1 MGVDCMSRAEAFLSG
16 AVQIAGPLLR
26 RQERIVAV
34 KLHPDAVSVVQL
46 HPTVDDW
53 EMDRLVSWSL
63 ENAIG
68 RSPVQDN
75 FSYLANQIA
84 AAAEEAGV
92 DGVDAGISIPHSLFD
107 VRILQLPY
115 MEEDELAKESEE
127 PEFWEE
133 FDPELN
139 NLIGKVV
146 RFQILYSN
154 EGENRTD
161 VMIACLPV
169 GELERYRSLMLE
181 ANLMPVFVENELFSL
196 VNGIYARMSTDERF
210 KPFFVLHLCPGNN
223 QIIAHFRGRL
233 YMHKINISDFDE
245 ALLMELERVDEVEGD
260 FWEEVAIRVSEQVKQ
275 AISFL
280 AETYDVNRPD
290 KIFLV
295 SEYREIENFYF
306 LLDNRLGTARVNI
319 YDAMQDVDVPNEHQK
334 YVDFFANPSIF
345 TSAIGLATQG
355 LNVEGKAYIDL
366 HSRLISMNFLEDA
379 PRIRRNRQLAAVNRI
394 LSLAIMAV
402 ILFSGTVLGVNT
414 VPAYLQTREASAQY
428 SAAEGAARAEALRRQ
443 INEKKMTEVNS
454 VITNI
459 RANAASRGY
468 GVFLEKLPALL
479 PPGAELQRLE
489 IDEKEGVTM
498 TGLALENTAINQLK
512 SNLRSA
518 KLLRRD
524 PKVETE
530 KDGDYWRF
538 SMSLALSRMQ

>member
-1 MGVDCMSRAEAFLSG
+1 
-16 AVQIAGPLLR
+16 VQIAGPLLR

-46 HPTVDDW
+46 HPTLDDW
-53 EMDRLVSWSL
+53 DLDRLVSWSL

-75 FSYLANQIA
+75 FNYLADQISA
-84 AAAEEAGV
+84 AAQEADI

-115 MEEDELAKESEE
+115 MEEDELADEAAE

-133 FDPELN
+133 FDPELS
-139 NLIGKVV
+139 NLAGRVV
-146 RFQILYSN
+146 RHQILYAN
-154 EGENRTD
+154 EGEDRID
-161 VMIACLPV
+161 VMIASLPV

-181 ANLMPVFVENELFSL
+181 ANLIPVFVENELFSL
-196 VNGIYARMSTDERF
+196 VNGIYARMSTDERY
-210 KPFFVLHLCPGNN
+210 KPFVAVHLCPGNN
-223 QIIAHFRGRL
+223 QIVAHYRGRL

-280 AETYDVNRPD
+280 VETYDVPRPD
-290 KIFLV
+290 KVILV

-306 LLDNRLGTARVNI
+306 LLHERLGAARVVI
-319 YDAMQDVDVPNEHQK
+319 YDAMDDVEVPNEHQK

-345 TSAIGLATQG
+345 TTAMGLATQG
-355 LNVEGKAYIDL
+355 LNVEGRSHAHM

-394 LSLAIMAV
+394 LSLAIVAV

-414 VPAYLQTREASAQY
+414 VPAYLQTREASTQY
-428 SAAEGAARAEALRRQ
+428 NAAASAARAEALRRQ
-443 INEKKMTEVNS
+443 VNEKKLTEINQ
-454 VITNI
+454 VITDI
-459 RANAASRGY
+459 RANSANRGY
-468 GVFLEKLPALL
+468 GVFLSKLPALL
-479 PPGAELQRLE
+479 PAGAELQKLE
-489 IDEKEGVTM
+489 IDAKDGVTLA
-498 TGLALENTAINQLK
+498 GLAMENEDINRLK
-512 SNLRSA
+512 RNLRSA
-518 KLLRRD
+518 KILRRD
-524 PKVETE
+524 PTVETE
-530 KDGDYWRF
+530 KEGDFWRF
-538 SMSLALSRMQ
+538 SMTLTLSRMQ

>member
-1 MGVDCMSRAEAFLSG
+1 MSRAEAFLAG

-34 KLHPDAVSVVQL
+34 KLHPDAVSVLQL
-46 HPTVDDW
+46 QPGVDEWDL
-53 EMDRLVSWSL
+53 DRLVSWSL

-75 FSYLANQIA
+75 FNYLADQISA
-84 AAAEEAGV
+84 AAREADI

-115 MEEDELAKESEE
+115 MEEGELADEAEE

-139 NLIGKVV
+139 NLVGRVV
-146 RFQILYSN
+146 RHQILYAN
-154 EGENRTD
+154 EGEDRTD
-161 VMIACLPV
+161 VMIASLPV

-181 ANLMPVFVENELFSL
+181 ANLIPVFVENELFSL
-196 VNGIYARMSTDERF
+196 VNGIYARMTTDERYR
-210 KPFFVLHLCPGNN
+210 PFFAVHLCPGNN
-223 QIIAHFRGRL
+223 HIVVHFRGRL

-280 AETYDVNRPD
+280 VETYDVQRPD
-290 KIFLV
+290 KLFLV

-306 LLDNRLGTARVNI
+306 LLHERLGTARVVI
-319 YDAMQDVDVPNEHQK
+319 YDAMDDVDVPNQHQK
-334 YVDFFANPSIF
+334 YVDFFANASIF
-345 TSAIGLATQG
+345 TTAIGLATQG
-355 LNVEGKAYIDL
+355 LNVEGRSHDKM

-379 PRIRRNRQLAAVNRI
+379 PRIRRNRQLSAVNRI
-394 LSLAIMAV
+394 LSLAIVAV

-414 VPAYLQTREASAQY
+414 VPAFLQTRAASAQFSAAEASA
-428 SAAEGAARAEALRRQ
+428 RAESLRRQ
-443 INEKKMTEVNS
+443 VNEKKLTEINQ
-454 VITNI
+454 VIGDI
-459 RANAASRGY
+459 RANSANRGY
-468 GVFLEKLPALL
+468 GVFLSKLPALL
-479 PPGAELQRLE
+479 PAGAELQKLE
-489 IDEKEGVTM
+489 IDAKDGVEM
-498 TGLALENTAINQLK
+498 AGLALENEDINLLK
-512 SNLRSA
+512 RNLRTA

-524 PKVETE
+524 PTVETE
-530 KDGDYWRF
+530 KDGDFWRF
-538 SMSLALSRMQ
+538 TMKLTLSRMQ

>member
-1 MGVDCMSRAEAFLSG
+1 MSRAEAFLAG

-34 KLHPDAVSVVQL
+34 KLHPDAVSVLQL
-46 HPTVDDW
+46 QPGVDEWDL
-53 EMDRLVSWSL
+53 DRLVSWSL

-75 FSYLANQIA
+75 FNYLADQISA
-84 AAAEEAGV
+84 AAREADI

-115 MEEDELAKESEE
+115 MEEGELADEAEE

-139 NLIGKVV
+139 NLVGRVV
-146 RFQILYSN
+146 RHQILYAN
-154 EGENRTD
+154 EGEDRTD
-161 VMIACLPV
+161 VMIASLPV

-181 ANLMPVFVENELFSL
+181 ANLIPVFVENELFSL
-196 VNGIYARMSTDERF
+196 VNGIYARMTTDERYR
-210 KPFFVLHLCPGNN
+210 PFFAVHLCPGNN
-223 QIIAHFRGRL
+223 HIVVHFRGRL

-280 AETYDVNRPD
+280 VETYDVQRPD
-290 KIFLV
+290 KLFLV

-306 LLDNRLGTARVNI
+306 LLHERLGTARVVI
-319 YDAMQDVDVPNEHQK
+319 YDAMDDVDVPNQHQK
-334 YVDFFANPSIF
+334 YVDFFANASIF
-345 TSAIGLATQG
+345 TTAIGLATQG
-355 LNVEGKAYIDL
+355 LNVEGRSHDKM

-379 PRIRRNRQLAAVNRI
+379 PRIRRNRQLSAVNRI
-394 LSLAIMAV
+394 LSLAIVAV

-414 VPAYLQTREASAQY
+414 VPAFLQTRAASAQFSAAEASA
-428 SAAEGAARAEALRRQ
+428 RAESLRRQ
-443 INEKKMTEVNS
+443 VNEKKLTEINQ
-454 VITNI
+454 VIGDI
-459 RANAASRGY
+459 RANSANRGY
-468 GVFLEKLPALL
+468 GVFLSKLPALL
-479 PPGAELQRLE
+479 PAGAELQKLE
-489 IDEKEGVTM
+489 IDAKDGVEM
-498 TGLALENTAINQLK
+498 AGLALQNEDINLLK
-512 SNLRSA
+512 RNLRTA

-524 PKVETE
+524 PTVETE
-530 KDGDYWRF
+530 KDGDFWRF
-538 SMSLALSRMQ
+538 TMKLTLSRMQ

>member
-1 MGVDCMSRAEAFLSG
+1 
-16 AVQIAGPLLR
+16 
-26 RQERIVAV
+26 
-34 KLHPDAVSVVQL
+34 
-46 HPTVDDW
+46 
-53 EMDRLVSWSL
+53 
-63 ENAIG
+63 
-68 RSPVQDN
+68 
-75 FSYLANQIA
+75 
-84 AAAEEAGV
+84 
-92 DGVDAGISIPHSLFD
+92 
-107 VRILQLPY
+107 
-115 MEEDELAKESEE
+115 
-127 PEFWEE
+127 
-133 FDPELN
+133 
-139 NLIGKVV
+139 
-146 RFQILYSN
+146 
-154 EGENRTD
+154 
-161 VMIACLPV
+161 
-169 GELERYRSLMLE
+169 
-181 ANLMPVFVENELFSL
+181 
-196 VNGIYARMSTDERF
+196 
-210 KPFFVLHLCPGNN
+210 
-223 QIIAHFRGRL
+223 
-233 YMHKINISDFDE
+233 MHKINISDFDE

-290 KIFLV
+290 KVFLV

-355 LNVEGKAYIDL
+355 LNVEGKSHIDL

-402 ILFSGTVLGVNT
+402 IFFSGTVLGVNT

-443 INEKKMTEVNS
+443 INEKKMTEINS

-468 GVFLEKLPALL
+468 GMFLEKLPALL
-479 PPGAELQRLE
+479 PPGAELQKLE

-498 TGLALENTAINQLK
+498 TGLALENGAINELK

-524 PKVETE
+524 PTVETE

>member
-1 MGVDCMSRAEAFLSG
+1 MSRAEAFLAG

-46 HPTVDDW
+46 HPTLDEWD
-53 EMDRLVSWSL
+53 MDRLVSWSL

-68 RSPVQDN
+68 RAPVQDH
-75 FSYLANQIA
+75 FSYLANQIS

-107 VRILQLPY
+107 VRVLTLPY
-115 MEEDELAKESEE
+115 MEDDELADEADE

-139 NLIGKVV
+139 NLMGKVV
-146 RFQILYSN
+146 RYQILYSN
-154 EGENRTD
+154 EGEDRTD
-161 VMIACLPV
+161 VMIASLPV
-169 GELERYRSLMLE
+169 GELERYRAMMLE
-181 ANLMPVFVENELFSL
+181 ANLIPVFVENELFSM

-210 KPFFVLHLCPGNN
+210 KPFFVIHLCPGNN
-223 QIIAHFRGRL
+223 HIVAHFRGRL

-275 AISFL
+275 AIAFL
-280 AETYDVNRPD
+280 SETYDVPSPD
-290 KIFLV
+290 KVFLV
-295 SEYREIENFYF
+295 SEYREIENFYY
-306 LLDNRLGTARVNI
+306 LLDDRLGTARVII
-319 YDAMQDVDVPNEHQK
+319 YDAMEDVEVPNEHQK

-355 LNVEGKAYIDL
+355 LNIEGRAHNDL

-379 PRIRRNRQLAAVNRI
+379 PRIKRNRQLAAVNRI

-402 ILFSGTVLGVNT
+402 ILFSGAVLGVNT

-428 SAAEGAARAEALRRQ
+428 SAAEGAARAEALRRE
-443 INEKKMTEVNS
+443 INEKKMTEVNA

-459 RANAASRGY
+459 RANAANRGY
-468 GVFLEKLPALL
+468 GVFLAKLPSLL
-479 PPGAELQRLE
+479 PAGAELQRLE
-489 IDEKEGVTM
+489 IDEKQGVIM
-498 TGLALENTAINQLK
+498 SGLALENAAINDLK
-512 SNLRSA
+512 RNLRSA

-524 PKVETE
+524 PQVETE

-538 SMSLALSRMQ
+538 SMTLALSRMQ

>member
-1 MGVDCMSRAEAFLSG
+1 MSRAEAFLSG

-26 RQERIVAV
+26 RQERIIAV

-46 HPTVDDW
+46 HPTVNDW

-68 RSPVQDN
+68 RAPVQDH
-75 FSYLANQIA
+75 FPYLTNQIA

-92 DGVDAGISIPHSLFD
+92 DGVDAGISVPHSLFD
-107 VRILQLPY
+107 IRTLELPY
-115 MEEDELAKESEE
+115 IEENELEKESRD

-146 RFQILYSN
+146 RHQILYSN

-161 VMIACLPV
+161 VMVASLPI
-169 GELERYRSLMLE
+169 GELERYRAMMLE
-181 ANLMPVFVENELFSL
+181 ANLVPVFVENELFSM
-196 VNGIYARMSTDERF
+196 VNGIYARMTTDERL
-210 KPFFVLHLCPGNN
+210 KPFFIIHLCPSNN
-223 QIIAHFRGRL
+223 NIVAHFRGRL
-233 YMHKINISDFDE
+233 YTHKINISDFDE
-245 ALLMELERVDEVEGD
+245 ALLMELERVEEVEGD

-275 AISFL
+275 AIAFL
-280 AETYDVNRPD
+280 SETYDVPSPD
-290 KIFLV
+290 KVFLV

-306 LLDNRLGTARVNI
+306 LLDDRLGKARVII
-319 YDAMQDVDVPNEHQK
+319 YDAMDNIDVPNEHQK
-334 YVDFFANPSIF
+334 YVDFFTNSSIF

-355 LNVEGKAYIDL
+355 LNIEGRAHDDM

-379 PRIRRNRQLAAVNRI
+379 PRIKRNRQLAAVNRI

-402 ILFSGTVLGVNT
+402 ILFSSAVLGVNT

-443 INEKKMTEVNS
+443 INEKKMTEVNE

-459 RANAASRGY
+459 RANAANRGY
-468 GVFLEKLPALL
+468 GVFLSKLPSLL
-479 PPGAELQRLE
+479 PAGAELQRLE
-489 IDEKEGVTM
+489 IDEKQGVIM
-498 TGLALENTAINQLK
+498 SGLALENAAINDLK
-512 SNLRSA
+512 RNLRSA
-518 KLLRRD
+518 KILRRD
-524 PKVETE
+524 PQIETE
-530 KDGDYWRF
+530 KEGDYWRF
-538 SMSLALSRMQ
+538 SMTLALSRMQ

>member
-1 MGVDCMSRAEAFLSG
+1 MSRAEAFLAG

-34 KLHPDAVSVVQL
+34 KLHPNAVSVLQL
-46 HPTVDDW
+46 QSGVDEWDL
-53 EMDRLVSWSL
+53 DRLVSWSL

-75 FSYLANQIA
+75 FNYLADQISA
-84 AAAEEAGV
+84 AAREADI

-115 MEEDELAKESEE
+115 MEEGELADEAEE

-139 NLIGKVV
+139 NLVGRVV
-146 RFQILYSN
+146 RHQILYAN
-154 EGENRTD
+154 EGEDRTD
-161 VMIACLPV
+161 VMIASLPV

-181 ANLMPVFVENELFSL
+181 ANLIPVFVENELFSL
-196 VNGIYARMSTDERF
+196 VNGIYARMTTDERYR
-210 KPFFVLHLCPGNN
+210 PFFAVHLCPGNN
-223 QIIAHFRGRL
+223 HIVVHFRGRL

-280 AETYDVNRPD
+280 VETYDVQRPD
-290 KIFLV
+290 KLFLV

-306 LLDNRLGTARVNI
+306 LLHERLGTARVVI
-319 YDAMQDVDVPNEHQK
+319 YDAMDDVDVPNQHQK
-334 YVDFFANPSIF
+334 YVDFFANASIF
-345 TSAIGLATQG
+345 TTAIGLATQG
-355 LNVEGKAYIDL
+355 LNVEGRSHDKM

-379 PRIRRNRQLAAVNRI
+379 PRIRRNRQLSAVNRI
-394 LSLAIMAV
+394 LSLAIVAV

-414 VPAYLQTREASAQY
+414 VPAFLQTRAASAQFSAAEASA
-428 SAAEGAARAEALRRQ
+428 RAESLRRQ
-443 INEKKMTEVNS
+443 VNEKKLTEINQVIGDIRGNS
-454 VITNI
+454 
-459 RANAASRGY
+459 ANRGY
-468 GVFLEKLPALL
+468 GVFLSKLPALL
-479 PPGAELQRLE
+479 PAGAELQKLE
-489 IDEKEGVTM
+489 IDAKDGVEM
-498 TGLALENTAINQLK
+498 AGLALENEDINLLK
-512 SNLRSA
+512 RNLRTA

-524 PKVETE
+524 PTVETE
-530 KDGDYWRF
+530 KDGDFWRF
-538 SMSLALSRMQ
+538 TMKLTLSRMQ

>member
-1 MGVDCMSRAEAFLSG
+1 MSRAEAFLSG

-26 RQERIVAV
+26 RQERIIAV

-46 HPTVDDW
+46 HPTVNDW

-68 RSPVQDN
+68 RAPVQDH
-75 FSYLANQIA
+75 FPYLTNQIA

-92 DGVDAGISIPHSLFD
+92 DGVDAGISVPHSLFD
-107 VRILQLPY
+107 VRTLELPY
-115 MEEDELAKESEE
+115 MEENELEKESRD

-146 RFQILYSN
+146 RHQILYSN

-161 VMIACLPV
+161 VMVASLPI
-169 GELERYRSLMLE
+169 GELERYRAMMLE
-181 ANLMPVFVENELFSL
+181 ANLVPVFVENELFSM
-196 VNGIYARMSTDERF
+196 VNGIYARMTTDERF
-210 KPFFVLHLCPGNN
+210 KPFFIIHLCPSNN
-223 QIIAHFRGRL
+223 NIVAHFRGRL

-245 ALLMELERVDEVEGD
+245 ALLMELERVEEVEGD

-275 AISFL
+275 AIAFL
-280 AETYDVNRPD
+280 SETYDLPSPD
-290 KIFLV
+290 KVFLV

-306 LLDNRLGTARVNI
+306 LLDNRLGKARVII
-319 YDAMQDVDVPNEHQK
+319 YDAMDNIDVPKEHQK
-334 YVDFFANPSIF
+334 YVDFFTNSSIF

-355 LNVEGKAYIDL
+355 LNIEGRTRDDL

-379 PRIRRNRQLAAVNRI
+379 PRIKRNRQLAAVNRI

-402 ILFSGTVLGVNT
+402 ILFSSAVLGVNT

-443 INEKKMTEVNS
+443 INEKKMTEVNE

-459 RANAASRGY
+459 RANAANRGY
-468 GVFLEKLPALL
+468 GVFLSKLPSLL
-479 PPGAELQRLE
+479 PAGAELQRLE
-489 IDEKEGVTM
+489 IDEKQGVIM
-498 TGLALENTAINQLK
+498 SGLALENAAINDLK
-512 SNLRSA
+512 QNLRSA
-518 KLLRRD
+518 KILRRD
-524 PKVETE
+524 PQIETE
-530 KDGDYWRF
+530 KEGDYWRF
-538 SMSLALSRMQ
+538 SMTLALSRMQ